1 MDVQIIS
8 NFSGGDAGAG
18 GAGARAGFGRP
29 MQRARPGSTDCPGA
43 VEYSAR
49 GVKARGADRVQ
60 DSNLTLHYM

>member
-43 VEYSAR
+43 GMQRAR
-49 GVKARGADRVQ
+49 GCSVWGADRVQ
-60 DSNLTLHYM
+60 DSNPKLHYM